1 MAEKMTAPSWLKIN
15 DENFRDLL
23 EYLCRNAKSKD
34 TDPFYAAAREL
45 LRDRVSSLLPVLADD
60 LSGEEDEQVFRTRLL
75 GAWLLCFPEKSEER
89 MQVLFTMLNC
99 LSQIVTEELAQKLF
113 GLSVRIVSCGDVDV
127 LGFSWDD
134 LVDVKKEVLAYK
146 IAANAILSKPTK
158 RELWYDGKGLMHVT
172 GDEISVMP
180 LNRKRYT
187 SEPSRMSDCMRIA
200 DDRFCVYVDK
210 GEKLKQSDSSDIAKI
225 EKFTSDFRR
234 VQKDVI
240 PTGNTVKRYVESQ
253 EVMVRVTGLSQNKVS
268 VETVDPAYERISGYL
283 YHPKGLFYYS
293 DLDFCKALQV
303 GDCMRAVIVNMEK
316 GRFSIYK
323 RFQDTLLE
331 QVEVDLAYPA
341 EFLQYHDKEGS
352 LWMTNSGVPVY
363 VKNQERYMTGDR
375 AYLCITLAGGNGYVT
390 AKIDDDQEGIEEAEF
405 DDSKVWFI
413 QNCILEDYVAP
424 VIEKAGALTTDF
436 VKLIE
441 RALYNYQKTLSRA
454 SEIYK
459 NLCYCQILSE
469 LVGDERELH
478 YLELKADYLEQLV
491 FFTKCQYSD
500 MKPLVPS
507 SDIADMPSVIRSVKM
522 VDVLKEIEAD
532 GDSELLT
539 DTILSSDDEL
549 ILRTAKILQS
559 YNRVKDIVPD
569 TSLNDLRT
577 EIIRGLSLDADVQ
590 ASLDDND
597 DEYLGMEDKVKEFK
611 TSFVYPAD
619 KSQHMSPNLRMQ
631 SHGVFRAICA
641 FLNSKVGGTL
651 YLGVSDSGYVVGID
665 NDLDYL
671 KCNLDGYIR
680 LIQDE
685 SKKVFDKG
693 VLNFLDFEVMF
704 EGRVVAVKVRPFD
717 DGVVCLDKVPYIRRY
732 GESEPMREDERV
744 RIISEKV
751 VSALDNGSKLDSLE
765 NAISQKKRA
774 VLRRFS
780 SSERIEDRKVEPFKI
795 VKGGK
800 YVWAYDLEAK
810 CCKQFGLSKM
820 AAVDMLQDPWT
831 HEAEHKEQQ
840 TDIFNWSG
848 DKPMSIELELDLV
861 AKNIIVDEYPLS
873 EKFIKQTDREGK
885 TWQIATDVY
894 GCIAP
899 GRFCIGLADH
909 VTIVKG
915 EELKEYVRAFVKKN
929 FI

>member
-23 EYLCRNAKSKD
+23 EYLCKNAKE

-45 LRDRVSSLLPVLADD
+45 LRDRVSTLLPVLAAD
-60 LSGEEDEQVFRTRLL
+60 LSGDEDEQIFRTRLL
-75 GAWLLCFPEKSEER
+75 GAWLLCFPEKSEEKV
-89 MQVLFTMLNC
+89 QVMFTMLNC
-99 LSQIVTEELAQKLF
+99 LSQVVTEEVAQKLF
-113 GLSVRIVSCGDVDV
+113 IFSVRLLSCGDADN

-146 IAANAILSKPTK
+146 ILSNSVLSQVVK
-158 RELWYDGKGLMHVT
+158 RELWYDGKGLLRVT
-172 GDEISVMP
+172 GEEIAAFPV
-180 LNRKRYT
+180 NRSRYT
-187 SEPSRMSDCMRIA
+187 SESSRMSDCMRIA
-200 DDRFCVYVDK
+200 EDRFCVYVDK
-210 GEKLKQSDSSDIAKI
+210 SDKLKQSESSDIARI

-234 VQKDVI
+234 EQRDVV
-240 PTGNTVKRYVESQ
+240 PSGNTIKRYIEGQ
-253 EVMVRVTGLSQNKVS
+253 EVVVRVTGLSQNRVW
-268 VETVDPAYERISGYL
+268 VETADPAYEKVSGYL
-283 YHPKGLFYYS
+283 YHPKGLFYYT
-293 DLDFCKALQV
+293 DMDFCKALRE
-303 GDCMRAVIVNMEK
+303 GDCMKAVIKDMGR
-316 GRFSIYK
+316 GRFSIYD
-323 RFQDTLLE
+323 RFQDSLLE
-331 QVEVDLAYPA
+331 LVEVERAYPA
-341 EFLQYHDKEGS
+341 EFQMFHDKEGS
-352 LWMTNSGVPVY
+352 LWMTNEGVPVY
-363 VKNQERYMTGDR
+363 VKDYGNYMLGDR
-375 AYLCITLAGGNGYVT
+375 AYIDITFVGGNGYVT
-390 AKIDDDQEGIEEAEF
+390 ADIDEDQSDIDDAEF

-413 QNCILEDYVAP
+413 QNRITEEYEAP
-424 VIEKAGALTTDF
+424 AMVKTGSLSADF

-441 RALYNYQKTLSRA
+441 RALYNYQRTLSRA

-459 NLCYCQILSE
+459 VLCYCQMLSE
-469 LVGDERELH
+469 LVDDERELH

-500 MKPLVPS
+500 MKPLTPS
-507 SDIADMPSVIRSVKM
+507 DDIATLPSVDRSVKI
-522 VDVLKEIEAD
+522 VEVLMEIESE
-532 GDSELLT
+532 GDSQLLT
-539 DTILSSDDEL
+539 ETILTSEDDL
-549 ILRTAKILQS
+549 VLRTARILQS

-569 TSLNDLRT
+569 SSLNDLRT
-577 EIIRGLSLDADVQ
+577 EIIRGLSLDAEVL
-590 ASLDDND
+590 ASLDDDD
-597 DEYLGMEDKVKEFK
+597 DEFLGMEDKVKEFK
-611 TSFVYPAD
+611 SSFVYPAD

-631 SHGVFRAICA
+631 SLAVFKAVCA
-641 FLNSKVGGTL
+641 FLNSKIGGTL

-685 SKKVFDKG
+685 AKRVFDKSI
-693 VLNFLDFEVMF
+693 LDFLDFEVMF
-704 EGRVVAVKVRPFD
+704 DGRVVAVKVRPFD
-717 DGVVCLDKVPYIRRY
+717 DGVVSLDSVPYIRRY

-751 VSALDNGSKLDSLE
+751 VSALGNGSKLDALE

-780 SSERIEDRKVEPFKI
+780 SSSRVEDRKVEPFKI

-800 YVWAYDLEAK
+800 YVWAYDLEAR

-820 AAVDMLQDPWT
+820 AAVDLLQDPWT

-848 DKPMSIELELDLV
+848 EKPMSIELELDLV

-873 EKFIKQTDREGK
+873 EKFIKQIDREGK
-885 TWQIATDVY
+885 TWRISTDVY

-915 EELKEYVRAFVKKN
+915 EELKKYVKEFVAAN
-929 FI
+929 FG